1 MCVDRF
7 CLGSCA
13 DDVDYSY
20 ISNAM
25 IALCFASWFDRESLE
40 HFGARRL
47 DHRPV
52 SISVT
57 HSLAPSFPDSLLPIL
72 SPSYTI
78 SFSYSTL
85 VFRQHCNK
93 VSHYLL
99 PHPFS

>member
-1 MCVDRF
+1 MCVDRS
-7 CLGSCA
+7 CLASCA
-13 DDVDYSY
+13 DDVVFSY

-40 HFGARRL
+40 HFGAQRL

-72 SPSYTI
+72 SPFPIRLWSSDNTV
-78 SFSYSTL
+78 T
-85 VFRQHCNK
+85 R
-93 VSHYLL
+93 
-99 PHPFS
+99 

>member
-57 HSLAPSFPDSLLPIL
+57 HSLAPSFPDSLLP
-72 SPSYTI
+72 YTI
-78 SFSYSTL
+78 FFSYWTSI
-85 VFRQHCNK
+85 FRQFSNE
-93 VSHYLL
+93 VSHSLL